1 MKRNA
6 NTRAGDNR
14 LRGKQYEPPARP
26 SIVRSNLRTR
36 LTDKV
41 NARGTGGVMA
51 QDGEILRGDDGTL
64 HYASVIDAHAEG
76 ALAGVE
82 QSYET
87 PKGKAR
93 NTGRDAELRQ
103 ADAKRE
109 LAQLEVEDAELAA
122 EEDHLKDRRGLRP
135 FGYAALI
142 VLLYCITLPYDI
154 AAASGLPIAPA
165 MSALA
170 GLTIGALLMVAAHWT
185 AHKEQDIDE
194 ARLHEPDPDHPTAL
208 RKALIQHRAVLAGTI
223 GLIIGIGVWRAGT
236 FQAQAEATGGIFA
249 GGVFANIAFTLLAL
263 VAFLSAYLAGQ
274 AYLKLHPL
282 RKVRAKRKKNRTSRQ
297 VQQSVVDTFERVA
310 AQAALTLELLK
321 RDQAAVVGQ
330 IEAWREA
337 RTHKFLHDVR
347 VREHRRRQQQRNGAS
362 EDAAPL
368 LAIPPSS
375 APDSRLRPI
384 DVSALADD
392 VKTRANHNSTATRP

>member
-6 NTRAGDNR
+6 NTGAGDDR

-26 SIVRSNLRTR
+26 TILRSNFRTR
-36 LTDKV
+36 LTDRV

-64 HYASVIDAHAEG
+64 HYVGVIDANADG
-76 ALAGVE
+76 AIAGVE
-82 QSYET
+82 QSYEK
-87 PKGKAR
+87 PKG
-93 NTGRDAELRQ
+93 NVQDTGRDAELRQ
-103 ADAKRE
+103 ADAGRE
-109 LAQLEVEDAELAA
+109 LAQLEVEDGELAR
-122 EEDHLKDRRGLRP
+122 EEDRLKDRRGLRP

-142 VLLYCITLPYDI
+142 ALLYLITLPYDV

-170 GLTIGALLMVAAHWT
+170 GLTIGALLMVAAHWA
-185 AHKEQDIDE
+185 AHKEQDVDE
-194 ARLHEPDPDHPTAL
+194 ARGQERDDPAAI
-208 RKALIQHRAVLAGTI
+208 RKALIQHRAVLVGTI
-223 GLIIGIGVWRAGT
+223 GLIIGIGIWRAGT

-297 VQQSVVDTFERVA
+297 VQQAVVDTFERVA
-310 AQAALTLELLK
+310 AQSVLTLEFLE
-321 RDQAAVVGQ
+321 RDQAGVIAQ

-347 VREHRRRQQQRNGAS
+347 VREHRRRRQQPQHDERETTPAS
-362 EDAAPL
+362 P
-368 LAIPPSS
+368 AIPPIP
-375 APDSRLRPI
+375 ATDLRLRPLDI
-384 DVSALADD
+384 GALADD
-392 VKTRANHNSTATRP
+392 VKTRTNHNSTATRP

>member
-6 NTRAGDNR
+6 NTRARDDR

-26 SIVRSNLRTR
+26 SILRSNLGTR
-36 LTDKV
+36 LTDRV

-51 QDGEILRGDDGTL
+51 QDGEILRGTDGTL
-64 HYASVIDAHAEG
+64 HYVSVIDAHADG
-76 ALAGVE
+76 AVAGVE
-82 QSYET
+82 QSYAT
-87 PKGKAR
+87 PKGNAR
-93 NTGRDAELRQ
+93 DTGRDAELRQ
-103 ADAKRE
+103 ADAERE
-109 LAQLEVEDAELAA
+109 LAHLEVEDAELAA
-122 EEDHLKDRRGLRP
+122 EEDRLKHRRGLRP
-135 FGYAALI
+135 FGYAAVI
-142 VLLYCITLPYDI
+142 ALLYLITLPYDV

-170 GLTIGALLMVAAHWT
+170 GLTIGALLIVAAHWA
-185 AHKEQDIDE
+185 AHKEQDVDE
-194 ARLHEPDPDHPTAL
+194 ARGQNPDDPASV
-208 RKALIQHRAVLAGTI
+208 RKALIQHRAVLVGTI

-282 RKVRAKRKKNRTSRQ
+282 RKVRAKRKTNRTSRQ
-297 VQQSVVDTFERVA
+297 LQQAIVDTFERVA
-310 AQAALTLELLK
+310 AQAVLTLEFLE
-321 RDQAAVVGQ
+321 RDHTGVVAQ

-347 VREHRRRQQQRNGAS
+347 VREHRRRQQQLRNG
-362 EDAAPL
+362 EPDAATRP
-368 LAIPPSS
+368 LAIPPISVTD
-375 APDSRLRPI
+375 PRLRAI
-384 DVSALADD
+384 DMSALADD
-392 VKTRANHNSTATRP
+392 IKSRANHG